1 MIQFPEVRSMPNF
14 NFKKLLVNLD
24 KNVQKLRIG
33 NSTRPNSF
41 DRDVSYFKQEWL
53 GRGYAAPLDE
63 TQMRSVSMYLM
74 EAEETFILLVQRGSL
89 ITRFLKLLSDAT
101 SIGNQKRL
109 VQLSFQYYQLF
120 KKYSVD
126 VRAYIVSMLSNFKGH
141 NLLLNE
147 YKVHIDNLF
156 NPQKLLS
163 KMDLY
168 ELTQKF
174 AISSNSEYYRTL
186 LILQLIK
193 KVEALAPGE
202 YDKKLFDSI
211 QTHKDYM
218 YDEHTHVGEFS
229 VRQLIETM
237 MIHTNIDYAT
247 WVTYIIELIGDPR
260 TVSVT
265 TAHNIPWSRVGE
277 KYKDYMVRYLSR
289 EDLDLFLDV
298 LGDNDPN
305 IDAIY
310 QYRKKFWRNFG
321 PYVQFTKLFI
331 TNHKYYELPDNIRRR
346 FDRHNSA
353 YSFISDSQRSFIY
366 IDLGE
371 IKIIEGTH
379 NAKVRLYTE
388 SPIDLASYHFDYK
401 DFYKTSKAIRALIY
415 GGEIT
420 HAGSEGGYWQEK
432 VLNTIKEYKRVD
444 IRLSNTY

>member
-1 MIQFPEVRSMPNF
+1 MIQLPEVRNMPNY
-14 NFKKLLVNLD
+14 NFEKLLVNLD

-33 NSTRPNSF
+33 NNTRPNSF

-53 GRGYAAPLDE
+53 GNGYATPLNE

-109 VQLSFQYYQLF
+109 VQLYFQYYQIF
-120 KKYSVD
+120 KKYSVN
-126 VRAYIVSMLSNFKGH
+126 VKVYIVSMLSNFSGH

-147 YKVHIDNLF
+147 YKWHIKNLF
-156 NPQKLLS
+156 SPQKLIDE
-163 KMDLY
+163 MDLH

-202 YDKKLFDSI
+202 YDRKLFDSI
-211 QTHKDYM
+211 QIHKDYM
-218 YDEHTHVGEFS
+218 YDEYTHVGEFA

-237 MIHTNIDYAT
+237 MVNTNINYAQ
-247 WVTYIIELIGDPR
+247 WVTYIIDIIGDPR

-277 KYKDYMVRYLSR
+277 KYKYFMIRYLSR

-321 PYVQFTKLFI
+321 KYVQFTKLFI
-331 TNHKYYELPDNIRRR
+331 TSHKYNELPENIKRR
-346 FDRHNSA
+346 FNGKNTA
-353 YSFISDSQRSFIY
+353 YSFISESSKSCIY

-379 NAKVRLYTE
+379 NAKVRLY
-388 SPIDLASYHFDYK
+388 SDIPIDLSKFHFSYT
-401 DFYKTSKAIRALIY
+401 DFYKTPKAKESLIES
-415 GGEIT
+415 GEIT
-420 HAGSEGGYWQEK
+420 HFNSENGYWQGK
-432 VLNTIKEYKRVD
+432 VLHQVKQYKRVK
-444 IRLSNTY
+444 IRLADTY